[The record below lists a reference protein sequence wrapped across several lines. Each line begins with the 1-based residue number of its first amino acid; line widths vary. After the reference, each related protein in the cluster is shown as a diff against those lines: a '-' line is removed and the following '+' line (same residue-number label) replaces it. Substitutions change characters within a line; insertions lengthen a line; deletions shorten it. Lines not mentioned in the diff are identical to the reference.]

1 MGNTFGKIFT
11 LTSFGE
17 SHGEA
22 VGGIVD
28 GMPSRIPMDMDFIQH
43 ELSRRRPGQSK
54 ITTGRKEADEVEI
67 LSGVFNGMTT
77 GAPIG
82 FMVRNTNQHSADYAN
97 LATLYRPSHADYTYK
112 ARMAYAT
119 IVVVAARQPALQ

>member
-1 MGNTFGKIFT
+1 MVYELKKNKIVKRMGNTFGKIFT

-54 ITTGRKEADEVEI
+54 ITTG
-67 LSGVFNGMTT
+67 
-77 GAPIG
+77 
-82 FMVRNTNQHSADYAN
+82 
-97 LATLYRPSHADYTYK
+97 
-112 ARMAYAT
+112 
-119 IVVVAARQPALQ
+119 LQ